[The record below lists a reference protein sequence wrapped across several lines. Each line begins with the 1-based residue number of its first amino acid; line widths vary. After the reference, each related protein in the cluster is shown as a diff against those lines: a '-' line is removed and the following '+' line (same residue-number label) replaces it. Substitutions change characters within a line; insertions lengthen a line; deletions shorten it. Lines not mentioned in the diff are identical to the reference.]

1 MVAMRTR
8 TLALRV
14 ALNSALMIL
23 LVYVAMQNFVYFRD
37 AVIFSTGDLS
47 DYVSAVGGFLA
58 FRVVPP
64 LAVFAFLLWLI
75 ALRIQR
81 VQERLERGETL
92 TEAEIEKVRNRII
105 QFKGIVLTINLI
117 GFTVG
122 FLLDLVLSNKLAE
135 LLLVHR
141 DLILL
146 SNLAGAFVLSS
157 AQTALNNVA
166 FAPLRDRLGITAI
179 GNRKRETST
188 MVRQIRLT
196 LGLILYGS
204 LVIEYNLWDVAYF
217 QSWGAQI
224 QNQVRTGQL
233 TQDDALPAYR
243 KLAAD
248 NMYLITARS
257 PQLAQNLPE
266 PWDPAVTR
274 PQDQQQAAFLI
285 MLTYALLI
293 VVTVQWSVSR
303 EQRAWLKALQERVKD
318 VVAGGG
324 DLRSRLSLRNMDD
337 LGELAEM
344 INRLFDQFQSIVGR
358 IGAAAGQTRE
368 GAVALESVL
377 GRAEAVAAEVGIA
390 VSALRNDLELQSHD
404 AARLREALG
413 AFREA
418 AAAVDAEA
426 ATQGR
431 FVSET
436 SAAMEE
442 MAASIEGVR
451 KQSKQAGDLTTELS
465 HQGEGGG
472 QAVRETSQAISDI
485 HRASQEVLQVLGSIR
500 KIAADT
506 NLLAMNAAIE
516 AAHAGE
522 KGAGFAV
529 VADEVRKLATTAS
542 GQTSTIKDLIQA
554 MARQVDSGVERARV
568 SGAVLA
574 ELVKGLEDSAQVS
587 RGVADAMDEQA
598 GATRSVTES
607 LLQVV
612 NTSQAIREKMTTQGQ
627 TTEQMAGS
635 LTETL
640 DRLTALVE
648 TSKRQAE
655 AVAGLE
661 ASFAEVRREVDRNAA
676 AAETLQAEV
685 GRFQI

>member
-8 TLALRV
+8 TLARRV
-14 ALNSALMIL
+14 AFNSALMIFF
-23 LVYVAMQNFVYFRD
+23 VYLAMQSFVYFRD
-37 AVIFSTGDLS
+37 AFIFSTADVS
-47 DYVSAVGGFLA
+47 DYLIVVGGFIA
-58 FRVVPP
+58 FRVIPP
-64 LAVFAFLLWLI
+64 LAVFGFILWLL

-81 VQERLERGETL
+81 VQERLEKGETL
-92 TEAEIEKVRNRII
+92 SPAETEKVRGRIL
-105 QFKGIVLTINLI
+105 QFKGIVLAINLI

-122 FLLDLVLSNKLAE
+122 FFLDLMLSGKFEELKL
-135 LLLVHR
+135 LHR
-141 DLILL
+141 DIILV
-146 SNLAGAFVLSS
+146 SNLAGAFIFAA

-166 FAPLRDRLGITAI
+166 FAPLRDKLGITAI
-179 GNRKRETST
+179 GNRKRETSS
-188 MVRQIRLT
+188 MVRQIRLSF
-196 LGLILYGS
+196 GLILYAS
-204 LVIEYNLWDVAYF
+204 LVIQYNIWDVVSF
-217 QSWGAQI
+217 QSWGAEV
-224 QNQVRTGQL
+224 QNQVRTGAL
-233 TQDDALPAYR
+233 VQDQALATYR
-243 KLAAD
+243 KLVAD
-248 NMYLITARS
+248 RMYLITDRT
-257 PQLAQNLPE
+257 PKLADTIPE
-266 PWDPAVTR
+266 PWDPTVTR
-274 PQDQQQAAFLI
+274 PQDQQQAVFLV
-285 MLTYALLI
+285 MLLYGVLVVLL
-293 VVTVQWSVSR
+293 VQGSVSR
-303 EQRAWLKALQERVKD
+303 EQKDWLKSLQDRIQD

-324 DLRSRLSLRNMDD
+324 DLRRRLSLRTMDD

-344 INRLFDQFQSIVGR
+344 INRLLDQFQSIVGR

-368 GAVALESVL
+368 GARALETVL
-377 GRAEAVAAEVGIA
+377 GRAEAVSAEVGVA
-390 VSALRNDLELQSHD
+390 VTSLRTELESQSRD

-426 ATQGR
+426 ANQGR

-442 MAASIEGVR
+442 MAVSIEGVR
-451 KQSKQAGDLTTELS
+451 VQSREAGELTTGLS
-465 HQGEGGG
+465 KQGEGGG
-472 QAVRETSQAISDI
+472 QAVRETSQAIADI

-542 GQTSTIKDLIQA
+542 NQTNTIKDLIQA

-568 SGAVLA
+568 SGTVLSD
-574 ELVKGLEDSAQVS
+574 LVKGLEDSAQVS
-587 RGVADAMDEQA
+587 RRVADAMEEQA
-598 GATRSVTES
+598 GRTRSVTES
-607 LLQVV
+607 LTQVV
-612 NTSQAIREKMTTQGQ
+612 GTSEAIREKMTKQGQ
-627 TTEQMAGS
+627 TTDQMAGS
-635 LTETL
+635 LTEAL
-640 DRLTALVE
+640 DRLAVLVE

>member
-14 ALNSALMIL
+14 ASNSAVMIF
-23 LVYVAMQNFVYFRD
+23 LVYLAMQSFVYFRD
-37 AVIFSTGDLS
+37 AFIFSTTDVS
-47 DYVSAVGGFLA
+47 DYLTVAGSFIG

-64 LAVFAFLLWLI
+64 LVVFGFILWLI

-92 TEAEIEKVRNRII
+92 SPAEIEKVRNRIL
-105 QFKGIVLTINLI
+105 QFKGIVLAINLI

-122 FLLDLVLSNKLAE
+122 FFLDLFLSGKLEE
-135 LLLVHR
+135 LKLVHR
-141 DLILL
+141 DIILV
-146 SNLAGAFVLSS
+146 SNLAGAFIFAA
-157 AQTALNNVA
+157 AQTSLNNVA
-166 FAPLRDRLGITAI
+166 FAPLRDRLGITSI
-179 GNRKRETST
+179 GSRKRETSS

-196 LGLILYGS
+196 FGLIFYAA
-204 LVIEYNLWDVAYF
+204 LVIQYNLWDVAVF
-217 QSWGAQI
+217 QSWGAEV
-224 QNQVRTGQL
+224 QNQVRTGAL
-233 TQDDALPAYR
+233 AQDQALATYR

-248 NMYLITARS
+248 RMYLITGRT
-257 PQLAQNLPE
+257 PQLADSLPE
-266 PWDPAVTR
+266 PWDPAVTK
-274 PQDQQQAAFLI
+274 PQDQQQAVFLV
-285 MLTYALLI
+285 MLGYCVLVVLL
-293 VVTVQWSVSR
+293 VQGAISR
-303 EQRAWLKALQERVKD
+303 EQRAWLKSLQERIQD

-324 DLRSRLSLRNMDD
+324 DLRRRLSLRNMDD

-344 INRLFDQFQSIVGR
+344 INKLLDQFQSIVGR
-358 IGAAAGQTRE
+358 IGVAAGQTRE
-368 GAVALESVL
+368 GARALETVL
-377 GRAEAVAAEVGIA
+377 GRAESVSAEVGIA
-390 VSALRNDLELQSHD
+390 VSSLRAELESQSRD
-404 AARLREALG
+404 AARLHEALG

-426 ATQGR
+426 ANQGR

-442 MAASIEGVR
+442 MAVSIEGVR
-451 KQSKQAGDLTTELS
+451 VQSREAGELTTGLSKQGD
-465 HQGEGGG
+465 GGG
-472 QAVRETSQAISDI
+472 QAVRETSQAIADI
-485 HRASQEVLQVLGSIR
+485 HRSSQEVLQVLGSIR

-542 GQTSTIKDLIQA
+542 NQTNTIKDLIQA
-554 MARQVDSGVERARV
+554 MARQVDAGVERARV

-574 ELVKGLEDSAQVS
+574 DLVKGLEDSAQVS
-587 RGVADAMDEQA
+587 RAVADAMEEQA
-598 GATRSVTES
+598 GRTRTVTGS
-607 LLQVV
+607 LTQVV
-612 NTSQAIREKMTTQGQ
+612 ETSQAIREKMTKQGR
-627 TTEQMAGS
+627 TTDQMAGS
-635 LTETL
+635 LTEAL
-640 DRLTALVE
+640 DKLAALVE